1 MSCIQSLP
9 EGKLDI
15 IGDIHGQYAALQ
27 ALLAHLGYDD
37 DGAHPQG
44 RHLIL
49 LGDLVDRGP
58 DVPGV
63 LDWYQR
69 LHARGRAQTVLGNH
83 EINLLLNDAKDG
95 SGWFFDRRAA
105 RDARI
110 YAPWQRYPAAQ
121 KAALVAFLNTQPLVL
136 QRTDL
141 RIVHAAWDGDA
152 IARLQAA
159 TTADVIALHR
169 HWETALDDGASAQ
182 PWYQDWRAEVRLAD
196 DLSDPQHPPAFRPAT
211 AARDVY
217 YSRGNPVRVLTC
229 GAEAPVVAPFYA
241 GGRWRFVERQ
251 AWWDDYRDDTAVVIG
266 HYWRRWRD
274 ETNLLFPFPP
284 GHWHGARRNVFCCD
298 YSVGAR
304 WRDRATHTAPPQ
316 SPYRL
321 AALRWP
327 ERTLLFDNG
336 EAVATVA

>member
-63 LDWYQR
+63 LAWYQR

-121 KAALVAFLNTQPLVL
+121 KVALVAFLNTQPLVL
-136 QRTDL
+136 QRADL

-169 HWETALDDGASAQ
+169 RWETALDDGASAQ

-217 YSRGNPVRVLTC
+217 
-229 GAEAPVVAPFYA
+229 
-241 GGRWRFVERQ
+241 
-251 AWWDDYRDDTAVVIG
+251 
-266 HYWRRWRD
+266 
-274 ETNLLFPFPP
+274 
-284 GHWHGARRNVFCCD
+284 
-298 YSVGAR
+298 
-304 WRDRATHTAPPQ
+304 
-316 SPYRL
+316 
-321 AALRWP
+321 
-327 ERTLLFDNG
+327 
-336 EAVATVA
+336 